1 MQITMFIILGL
12 LVFPSQLK
20 MVMITG
26 SILAIMITIVA
37 RTAVVFSLM
46 APFNYSKKEKFFMS
60 WAGLKGAVPIIFSTT
75 AITAGI
81 DNSQGIFNMVF
92 YLVVFSVLIQG
103 MTLKPLAKYLG
114 LVEEAVDD
122 KANEIDLEE
131 LEELSIK
138 KLYLDK
144 RSEYVDKKIKDLQLP
159 KSMHIIS
166 IRRGDEDIIP
176 KGDVILKVGDK
187 ILFSTK

>member
-1 MQITMFIILGL
+1 
-12 LVFPSQLK
+12 
-20 MVMITG
+20 
-26 SILAIMITIVA
+26 
-37 RTAVVFSLM
+37 
-46 APFNYSKKEKFFMS
+46 MS

-114 LVEEAVDD
+114 LVEDAVDD

-144 RSEYVDKKIKDLQLP
+144 RSEYVNKKIKDLQLP
-159 KSMHIIS
+159 KSMTYY
-166 IRRGDEDIIP
+166 
-176 KGDVILKVGDK
+176 LY
-187 ILFSTK
+187 

>member
-1 MQITMFIILGL
+1 M
-12 LVFPSQLK
+12 
-20 MVMITG
+20 
-26 SILAIMITIVA
+26 
-37 RTAVVFSLM
+37 
-46 APFNYSKKEKFFMS
+46 
-60 WAGLKGAVPIIFSTT
+60 
-75 AITAGI
+75 
-81 DNSQGIFNMVF
+81 
-92 YLVVFSVLIQG
+92 VFSVLIQG